1 MGNTAQKKSWFL
13 KRWICKGVDSLDTL
27 LFGKHANDGDYV
39 RSGATIYSSMLM
51 VMCAVAVIA
60 IMIIF
65 MSGQTRDTATTWV
78 ISITGLLCLANAAM
92 HLRNTY
98 PSFDST
104 KVKVFRSLFVLA
116 LTGIAMI
123 LGVWLGQ
130 IAIFVIV
137 ALLALSAFGLFGG
150 GGKSKKGY
158 ELDNGVTLEEET
170 GLLGEKTYHGS
181 DGYTYESN
189 GDGTFTRI

>member
-27 LFGKHANDGDYV
+27 LFGKHANDDYV

-65 MSGQTRDTATTWV
+65 MRGQSRDTATTWV
-78 ISITGLLCLANAAM
+78 ISITGLICLANAAM
-92 HLRNTY
+92 HLKNTY

-116 LTGIAMI
+116 LTGIGMI

-130 IAIFVIV
+130 IAIFIIV
-137 ALLALSAFGLFGG
+137 ALLALSAFGIFGG
-150 GGKSKKGY
+150 NSKKKY
-158 ELDNGVTLEEET
+158 KLDSGVTLEEET

>member
-27 LFGKHANDGDYV
+27 LFGKHANDDDYV

-65 MSGQTRDTATTWV
+65 MSGQSRDTATTWV
-78 ISITGLLCLANAAM
+78 ISITGLICLANAAM
-92 HLRNTY
+92 HLKNTY

-116 LTGIAMI
+116 LTGIGMI

-130 IAIFVIV
+130 IAIFIIV
-137 ALLALSAFGLFGG
+137 ALLALSAFGIFGG
-150 GGKSKKGY
+150 NSKKKY
-158 ELDNGVTLEEET
+158 KLDSGVTLEEET

>member
-27 LFGKHANDGDYV
+27 LFGKHANDDDYV

-65 MSGQTRDTATTWV
+65 MRGQSRDTATTWV
-78 ISITGLLCLANAAM
+78 ISITGLICLANAAM
-92 HLRNTY
+92 HLKNTY

-116 LTGIAMI
+116 LTGIGMI

-130 IAIFVIV
+130 IAIFIIV
-137 ALLALSAFGLFGG
+137 ALLALSAFGIFGG
-150 GGKSKKGY
+150 NSKKKY
-158 ELDNGVTLEEET
+158 KLDSGVTLEEET

>member
-27 LFGKHANDGDYV
+27 LFGKHANDDYV
-39 RSGATIYSSMLM
+39 RSGATIYSSILM

-65 MSGQTRDTATTWV
+65 MSGQTRDTAATWV
-78 ISITGLLCLANAAM
+78 ISITGLICLANAAM
-92 HLRNTY
+92 HLKNTY

-116 LTGIAMI
+116 LTGIGMI

-130 IAIFVIV
+130 IAIFIIV
-137 ALLALSAFGLFGG
+137 ALLALSAFGIFGG
-150 GGKSKKGY
+150 NSKKKY
-158 ELDNGVTLEEET
+158 KLDSGVTLEEET
-170 GLLGEKTYHGS
+170 GLLGEKSYRGS
-181 DGYTYESN
+181 DGHTYESN